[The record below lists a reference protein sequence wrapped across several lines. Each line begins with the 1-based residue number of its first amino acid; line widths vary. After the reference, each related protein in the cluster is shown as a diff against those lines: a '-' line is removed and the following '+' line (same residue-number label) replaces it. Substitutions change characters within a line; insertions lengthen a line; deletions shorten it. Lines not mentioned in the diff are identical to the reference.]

1 MNKFC
6 YMPWHGLTITANG
19 DIKPCCQWRGSLGK
33 VSSVNIASIYN
44 NNKIQNL
51 RQEFLNGDKP
61 ISCSSCWEREEMIGT
76 SRRMWFTD
84 KFVDPTDKVA
94 TYVPTVEEIKWYQV
108 DVNLSNVCN
117 LKCRMCGS
125 WASNQ
130 WFDEELELSKL
141 DKRYLKSNIDHS
153 VIQHDA
159 SQLEDILNNLKYIKR
174 IDFKGGEPMLAKNHV
189 EFLEEII
196 NKGYSNQ
203 ITLQYT
209 TNGTVV
215 NPKILEALSKFKN
228 VRLMFSIEG
237 TGNLYE
243 YIRGGK
249 YTLTDLDGVIND
261 YNKLPN
267 VNIGFNVTIQAYN
280 LNNLKKLYNFLHE
293 LETKYTKVSAS
304 QAFTTICNSPIY
316 LSPFVLPLELR
327 EKAIEELSNI
337 NDFTSLLKSLISDDI
352 HQLHWNTFVSFTN
365 NLDKLRNENVLNI
378 IPEFRKYWDETN
390 SSYRR

>member
-1 MNKFC
+1 
-6 YMPWHGLTITANG
+6 
-19 DIKPCCQWRGSLGK
+19 
-33 VSSVNIASIYN
+33 
-44 NNKIQNL
+44 
-51 RQEFLNGDKP
+51 
-61 ISCSSCWEREEMIGT
+61 
-76 SRRMWFTD
+76 
-84 KFVDPTDKVA
+84 
-94 TYVPTVEEIKWYQV
+94 
-108 DVNLSNVCN
+108 
-117 LKCRMCGS
+117 
-125 WASNQ
+125 
-130 WFDEELELSKL
+130 
-141 DKRYLKSNIDHS
+141 
-153 VIQHDA
+153 
-159 SQLEDILNNLKYIKR
+159 
-174 IDFKGGEPMLAKNHV
+174 
-189 EFLEEII
+189 
-196 NKGYSNQ
+196 
-203 ITLQYT
+203 
-209 TNGTVV
+209 
-215 NPKILEALSKFKN
+215 
-228 VRLMFSIEG
+228 MFSIEG

>member
-1 MNKFC
+1 
-6 YMPWHGLTITANG
+6 MPWHGLAITASG
-19 DIKPCCQWRGSLGK
+19 DIKPCCQWRGTLGK
-33 VSSVNIASIYN
+33 VSSNNLSSIYN
-44 NNKIQNL
+44 NDKIQSL
-51 RQEFLNGDKP
+51 RQSFLNGDKP

-76 SRRMWFTD
+76 SRRIWFTD
-84 KFVDPTDKVA
+84 KFVEPTDEV
-94 TYVPTVEEIKWYQV
+94 TNYTPLLEEIKWYQA

-130 WFDEELELSKL
+130 WFEEELELSKL
-141 DKRYLKSNIDHS
+141 DKRYLKSNIEHPI
-153 VIQHDA
+153 IQHDA
-159 SQLEDILNNLKYIKR
+159 TQLTDILTNLKYIKR

-237 TGNLYE
+237 TGTLYE

-249 YTLTDLDGVIND
+249 YTLKDLDYVISN

-280 LNNLKKLYNFLHE
+280 LINLKKLYNFLQE
-293 LETKYTKVSAS
+293 LEKKYSKVSAS
-304 QAFTTICNSPIY
+304 QAFTTICNSPVY
-316 LSPFVLPLELR
+316 LSPFVLPMNIR
-327 EKAIEELSNI
+327 ETVIEELSSI
-337 NDFTSLLKSLISDDI
+337 DDFSHLTKSLKSDDT
-352 HQLHWNTFVSFTN
+352 HQLHWDTFVSFTN
-365 NLDKLRNENVLNI
+365 DLDKLRNENVLNI
-378 IPEFRKYWDETN
+378 IPEFRKYWNESN
-390 SSYRR
+390 SSN

>member
-1 MNKFC
+1 
-6 YMPWHGLTITANG
+6 MPWHGLAITASG

-33 VSSVNIASIYN
+33 VSSNNLSSIYN
-44 NNKIQNL
+44 NDKIQSL

-76 SRRMWFTD
+76 SRRIWFTD
-84 KFVDPTDKVA
+84 KFVEPSDEVTNYTSVL
-94 TYVPTVEEIKWYQV
+94 EEIKWYQA

-130 WFDEELELSKL
+130 WFEEELELSKL
-141 DKRYLKSNIDHS
+141 DKRYLKSNIEHP

-159 SQLEDILNNLKYIKR
+159 TQLTDILTNLKYIKR

-215 NPKILEALSKFKN
+215 NPKILETLSKFKN

-237 TGNLYE
+237 TGTLYE

-249 YTLTDLDGVIND
+249 YTLKDLDDVISN
-261 YNKLPN
+261 YNELPN

-280 LNNLKKLYNFLHE
+280 LINLKKLYDFLQE
-293 LETKYTKVSAS
+293 LEKKYSKVSAS
-304 QAFTTICNSPIY
+304 HAFTTICNSPVY
-316 LSPFVLPLELR
+316 LSPFVLPMNIR
-327 EKAIEELSNI
+327 ETVIEELSSI
-337 NDFTSLLKSLISDDI
+337 DDFLQLTKSLKSDDT
-352 HQLHWNTFVSFTN
+352 HQLHWDTFVSFTN
-365 NLDKLRNENVLNI
+365 DLDKLRNEHVLNI
-378 IPEFRKYWDETN
+378 IPEFRKYWNESN
-390 SSYRR
+390 SSN

>member
-1 MNKFC
+1 MSKFC
-6 YMPWHGLTITANG
+6 YMPWHGLAITASG
-19 DIKPCCQWRGSLGK
+19 DIKPCCQWRGTLGK
-33 VSSVNIASIYN
+33 VSSNNLSSIYN
-44 NNKIQNL
+44 NDKIQSL
-51 RQEFLNGDKP
+51 RQSFLNGDKP

-76 SRRMWFTD
+76 SRRIWFTD
-84 KFVDPTDKVA
+84 KFVEPTDEV
-94 TYVPTVEEIKWYQV
+94 TNYTPLLEEIKWYQA

-130 WFDEELELSKL
+130 WFEEELELSKL
-141 DKRYLKSNIDHS
+141 DKRYLKSNIEHPI
-153 VIQHDA
+153 IQHDA
-159 SQLEDILNNLKYIKR
+159 TQLTDILTNLKYIKR

-237 TGNLYE
+237 TGTLYE

-249 YTLTDLDGVIND
+249 YTLKDLDYVISN

-280 LNNLKKLYNFLHE
+280 LINLKKLYNFLQE
-293 LETKYTKVSAS
+293 LEKKYSKVSAS
-304 QAFTTICNSPIY
+304 QAFTTICNSPVY
-316 LSPFVLPLELR
+316 LSPFVLPMNIR
-327 EKAIEELSNI
+327 ETVIEELSSI
-337 NDFTSLLKSLISDDI
+337 DDFSHLTKSLKSDDT
-352 HQLHWNTFVSFTN
+352 HQLHWDTFVSFTN
-365 NLDKLRNENVLNI
+365 DLDKLRNENVLNI
-378 IPEFRKYWDETN
+378 IPEFRKYWNESN
-390 SSYRR
+390 SSN

>member
-1 MNKFC
+1 
-6 YMPWHGLTITANG
+6 MPWHGLAITASG

-33 VSSVNIASIYN
+33 VSSNNLSSTYN
-44 NNKIQNL
+44 NDKIQSL

-61 ISCSSCWEREEMIGT
+61 ASCSSCWEREEMIGT
-76 SRRMWFTD
+76 SRRIWFTD
-84 KFVDPTDKVA
+84 KFVEPGDEVTNYTPSL
-94 TYVPTVEEIKWYQV
+94 EEIKWYQA

-130 WFDEELELSKL
+130 WFEEELELSKL
-141 DKRYLKSNIDHS
+141 DKRYLKSTVEHPI
-153 VIQHDA
+153 IQHDA
-159 SQLEDILNNLKYIKR
+159 TQLTDILDNLKYIKR

-196 NKGYSNQ
+196 NKGYSNK

-237 TGNLYE
+237 TGSLYE

-249 YTLTDLDGVIND
+249 YTLEDLDDVISK
-261 YNKLPN
+261 YNELPN

-280 LNNLKKLYNFLHE
+280 LINLKKLYIFLQE

-304 QAFTTICNSPIY
+304 QAFTTICNSPVY
-316 LSPFVLPLELR
+316 LSPFVLPLDIR
-327 EKAIEELSNI
+327 ENAIEELSGI
-337 NDFTSLLKSLISDDI
+337 DDFSHLTKSLKSDDT
-352 HQLHWNTFVSFTN
+352 HQLHWDTFVSFTN
-365 NLDKLRNENVLNI
+365 DLDKLRNENVLNI
-378 IPEFRKYWDETN
+378 IPEFRKYWNESN
-390 SSYRR
+390 SSN

>member
-1 MNKFC
+1 
-6 YMPWHGLTITANG
+6 MPWHGLAITANG

-33 VSSVNIASIYN
+33 VTDNELSNVYN
-44 NNKIQNL
+44 NQKIQSL
-51 RQEFLNGDKP
+51 RQEFLDGIEP
-61 ISCSSCWEREEMIGT
+61 ESCSSCWEREEMIGT
-76 SRRMWFTD
+76 SRRIWFTD
-84 KFVDPTDKVA
+84 KFVDTTDQTA
-94 TYVPTVEEIKWYQV
+94 TYKPLLEEIKWYQA

-130 WFDEELELSKL
+130 WFDEEIELSKL
-141 DKRYLKSNIDHS
+141 DKRYLKSSIEHP
-153 VIQHDA
+153 ITQHDA
-159 SQLEDILNNLKYIKR
+159 SQLKDIINNLKYIKR

-203 ITLQYT
+203 IVLQYT

-215 NPKILEALSKFKN
+215 NPKILEVLSKFKD

-237 TGNLYE
+237 TGTLYE

-249 YTLTDLDGVIND
+249 YTLEDLDKVISN
-261 YNKLPN
+261 YNELPN
-267 VNIGFNVTIQAYN
+267 VNIGFNVTIQSYN
-280 LNNLKKLYNFLHE
+280 LINLKELYNFLHT
-293 LETKYTKVSAS
+293 LETKYTNVSAT

-316 LSPFVLPLELR
+316 LSPFVLPSEIREGVMQDLR
-327 EKAIEELSNI
+327 DIP
-337 NDFTSLLKSLISDDI
+337 DFNQLVESLKSDKI
-352 HQLHWNTFVSFTN
+352 HQLHWDTFVSFTN
-365 NLDKLRNENVLNI
+365 DLDKLRNESVLNI
-378 IPEFRKYWDETN
+378 IPELRKYWDETN